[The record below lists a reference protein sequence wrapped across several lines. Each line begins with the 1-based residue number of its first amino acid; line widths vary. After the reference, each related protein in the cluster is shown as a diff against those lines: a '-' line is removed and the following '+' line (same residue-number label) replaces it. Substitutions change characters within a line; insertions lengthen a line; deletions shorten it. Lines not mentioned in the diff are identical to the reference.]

1 MKFEIIIGKT
11 YTADFQVVSDDG
23 MTPEELAPTDT
34 ATFTLSTAGAVNETI
49 IDAHPM
55 TLTDA
60 ANGKFEVSLSEAQT
74 ALLTQSVGF
83 AEDRYPTFAT
93 YIGLVDFTLVSGNR
107 YATIDVF
114 ARGI

>member
-23 MTPEELAPTDT
+23 MTAVELDPTDT

-74 ALLTQSVGF
+74 VLLEQSVGF
-83 AEDRYPTFAT
+83 AEDRYPTTAT
-93 YIGLVDFTLVSGNR
+93 YIGLADFRLTSGDR
-107 YATIDVF
+107 YATVAVF